1 MICIGDIHIY
11 VSEFERALRFWAEG
25 LRLDVAEQEQ
35 TDASAFARLDFP
47 DGGPSLRLIGPVRP
61 WEEGARPMTG
71 DRPTIR
77 FDVMT
82 TEFDETLT
90 RLLEHGGT
98 QEGQI
103 ERYEQLRIVT
113 VADPDGNTFE
123 LLEVPEEEVE

>member
-11 VSEFERALRFWAEG
+11 VSDFERAIRFWAEG

-35 TDASAFARLDFP
+35 TEASAFARLDFP
-47 DGGPSLRLIGPVRP
+47 DGGPSVRLIGPVEP
-61 WEEGARPMTG
+61 WEEGARPKTG
-71 DRPTIR
+71 ERPTIR

-90 RLLEHGGT
+90 RLLEHGGS
-98 QEGQI
+98 QEGQV
-103 ERYEQLRIVT
+103 ESYNDLRIVT